1 MVNSLIASLASLM
14 LINNT
19 VNYRQQFNDV
29 LNSRN
34 NYSVNSVNEAY
45 LNETSLRL
53 YSYSDHRI
61 DEVLNNTFINSS
73 CTNLMLSREVTYI
86 SDDVFNN
93 SQIKILNYSGSEQQ
107 YNALGITYHF
117 DKINYYAFDEGF
129 INFWNENIRLS
140 EEDNICLI
148 DKSVFAKVYSMY
160 VKLSED
166 DLAVVDAYVDKGNA
180 KIKDSMKTLINHFSN
195 GNNANQSEEISQTS
209 ALIFIIVVSIIGM
222 TSICI
227 FFLLKE
233 KHIIE

>member
-93 SQIKILNYSGSEQQ
+93 SQIKILNYTGSEQQ

-117 DKINYYAFDEGF
+117 DKI